1 MITSIY
7 KQECAA
13 AQADADEHAE
23 DVDSDEGASSPLAAV
38 KSLPESIKMSTRVG
52 GGARRFRNDA
62 SSDVLKT
69 KEPAYL
75 TSGLMRRRGKL
86 IKKQRSVTA
95 QRLPLQEAIKNGN
108 SKILDTSKKLLLRL
122 FVNHKCDLFQ
132 YHMGMMDPRFLKPTT
147 GLSMLNNAV
156 KNTKIKHFQLSL
168 KY

>member
-1 MITSIY
+1 MQKKNISKRTGCGTSLKVITSIY

-38 KSLPESIKMSTRVG
+38 KSLPESIKMSTRGG

-108 SKILDTSKKLLLRL
+108 SKILDTSKNCYYVFLLIINVIY
-122 FVNHKCDLFQ
+122 FNITWV
-132 YHMGMMDPRFLKPTT
+132 
-147 GLSMLNNAV
+147 
-156 KNTKIKHFQLSL
+156 
-168 KY
+168 